1 MTISAPADLSGY
13 GLRAGSSQVM
23 GAFRVVPILRA
34 SAPGDLRI
42 GIRDYSAYG
51 LVGVDGRPHAPGIKY
66 LSYIPHGF
74 VIAHTADGSEATL
87 GASLGEKKPCCV
99 KLHHR
104 MVKREA
110 DTDGPTRRFR
120 MLPLHLAMEGFL
132 ALHFRGPEI
141 LWSDYSEQAA
151 RRGLS
156 PRMETSMHGA
166 WIRGFEDALRVFEIH
181 ETQVGVM
188 VFIAEALAS
197 VFVVSHP
204 DDYRRLHLSLLEDFY
219 GELLYNYAMLYP
231 QKPLAFAHLD
241 QSKVAT
247 LDDLEREADRVR
259 GAHRDYTDLLAE
271 GLFGR
276 PMVTE
281 RLRTMGPFELDRFTP
296 VFDPNEE
303 CHIGE
308 RILRKDGTL
317 EYMKTFRLSSAQVRR
332 AYLLSKIAEAEWN
345 LDVAAKALACTYD
358 ELVKRLVNAGFGSL
372 VKLHIAKAAMRPF

>member
-1 MTISAPADLSGY
+1 MTTSAPTGLSAY
-13 GLRAGSSQVM
+13 GLAAGSSQVM
-23 GAFRVVPILRA
+23 GAFRVVPLLRA

-51 LVGVDGRPHAPGIKY
+51 LVGVDARAHAPGIKY

-74 VIAHTADGSEATL
+74 VIAHTADGSEATF
-87 GASLGEKKPCCV
+87 GASLGEKKACCV

-231 QKPLAFAHLD
+231 QKPLAFERLD
-241 QSKVAT
+241 QSKVLG
-247 LDDLEREADRVR
+247 LDDLERDVGRVR
-259 GAHRDYTDLLAE
+259 SAHRDYTDLLAE

-296 VFDPNEE
+296 VFDPDQE

-308 RILRKDGTL
+308 RILRNDGTL

-345 LDVAAKALACTYD
+345 LDVAAKALTCTYD

-372 VKLHIAKAAMRPF
+372 VKLHIAKAALRSF